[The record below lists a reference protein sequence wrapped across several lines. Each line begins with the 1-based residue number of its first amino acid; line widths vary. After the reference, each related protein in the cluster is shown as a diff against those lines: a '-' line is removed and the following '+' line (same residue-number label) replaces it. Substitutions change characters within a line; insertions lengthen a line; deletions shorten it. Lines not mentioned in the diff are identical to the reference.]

1 MKVKEYY
8 SLYEYLRSQNYN
20 YSEAIFMIKKL
31 RNLDAEVF
39 AMFKLW
45 LVEKQTPDFT
55 INDVSFSDL
64 IKKEEMSPVEA
75 FLMIDWI
82 KKEPVEAMKYMAFH
96 RYRIDIQPIT
106 EEEACLL
113 RKAANELETEPSDY
127 ALNNTM
133 PSLDEPQ
140 GEFSLENLIE
150 DTSDAI
156 NNNGH

>member
-31 RNLDAEVF
+31 RNLDEEVF

-45 LVEKQTPDFT
+45 FVEKQTPNLT

-75 FLMIDWI
+75 FLMMDWI

-96 RYRIDIQPIT
+96 RHRGDIQPIT
-106 EEEACLL
+106 EEEARLL
-113 RKAANELETEPSDY
+113 RKAASELETEPSDY
-127 ALNNTM
+127 ALNNAM
-133 PSLDEPQ
+133 PSFDEPQ
-140 GEFSLENLIE
+140 GGFSLENLTE
-150 DTSDAI
+150 DSTDAV
-156 NNNGH
+156 NNNGY